1 MEQSTPA
8 TQQLSRAVVVWLIVG
23 LFMVYTQIIIGG
35 ITRLTGS
42 GLSITKWEIVTG
54 TLPPMTEDGWEEEFD
69 KYKETP
75 QYQKINVGM
84 EMGSIFTA
92 GTFKF
97 IYFWEYLHRLWARSM
112 GFVFLFPF
120 LFFYLRKW
128 IPMSLVKRLGLVI
141 LLAALAATFGWIMV
155 ASGLINRPWVNA
167 YKLSLHLCIGIS
179 VFIALWWAF
188 IRYIH
193 PQRIVKK
200 IEYNRYVYLLLV
212 MLIIQIFLGGVMSG
226 TKAAL
231 FVNTWPDLNG
241 EIIPTQIFDL
251 SNWSVHNFNNYE
263 DTGFLVTLVQ
273 FLHRGLAYIITGYAV
288 YIFAIR
294 RFTVSDKSIKSYYAF
309 IFLLLLQ
316 VAIGII
322 TLVKS
327 IGIIPV
333 YWGVLHQAV
342 AVLLLSAYI
351 LHVYYSRWSTTF
363 DLNRSTIKK

>member
-1 MEQSTPA
+1 MDRNSPEA
-8 TQQLSRAVVVWLIVG
+8 QQISKAVVFWLMVG
-23 LFMVYTQIIIGG
+23 LFMVYAQIIIGG

-54 TLPPMTEDGWEEEFD
+54 TLPPMTEEAWQEEFI
-69 KYKETP
+69 KYQETP
-75 QYQKINVGM
+75 QYKKINEGM
-84 EMGSIFTA
+84 QMGSIFTA

-128 IPMSLVKRLGLVI
+128 IPKSLAKRLGIVI

-155 ASGLINRPWVNA
+155 ASGLVNRPWVNA

-179 VFIALWWAF
+179 VFVALWWAF

-200 IEYNRYVYLLLV
+200 VKANRYVMTILIL
-212 MLIIQIFLGGVMSG
+212 LIIQIFLGGVMSG

-241 EIIPTQIFDL
+241 EMIPTQIL
-251 SNWSVHNFNNYE
+251 ELANWSVYNFNNYE
-263 DTGFLVTLVQ
+263 ETGFLVTLIQ
-273 FLHRGLAYIITGYAV
+273 FLHRGLAYIITVYAI
-288 YIFAIR
+288 YIFIKRNFAA
-294 RFTVSDKSIKSYYAF
+294 SNESKKSYYAF
-309 IFLLLLQ
+309 MALLLVQ
-316 VAIGII
+316 VLVGII

-333 YWGVLHQAV
+333 YWGVLHQGV

-351 LHVYYSRWSTTF
+351 LHMYYSKWSKTYDAGTQQH
-363 DLNRSTIKK
+363 L

>member
-1 MEQSTPA
+1 MDRNIPDV
-8 TQQLSRAVVVWLIVG
+8 QQLSKAVIIWLMIG

-54 TLPPMTEDGWEEEFD
+54 TLPPLTEETWQEEFD

-75 QYQKINVGM
+75 QYRKINVGM

-155 ASGLINRPWVNA
+155 ASGLVKRPWVNA

-179 VFIALWWAF
+179 VFVALWWAL

-200 IEYNRYVYLLLV
+200 VKFDRYVFILLV
-212 MLIIQIFLGGVMSG
+212 LLIVQIFLGGVMSG

-241 EIIPTQIFDL
+241 EMIPVQIFEL
-251 SNWSVHNFNNYE
+251 SSWSVHNFNNYE
-263 DTGFLVTLVQ
+263 ETGFLVTLVQ
-273 FLHRGLAYIITGYAV
+273 FLHRGLAYVITGYAG
-288 YIFAIR
+288 YILASR
-294 RFTVSDKSIKSYYAF
+294 RFATSHKSTISYYGF
-309 IFLLLLQ
+309 MMFLLLQ
-316 VAIGII
+316 VFVGIV

-327 IGIIPV
+327 IGVIPV
-333 YWGVLHQAV
+333 YWGVMHQGV
-342 AVLLLSAYI
+342 AVLLLSAFI
-351 LHVYYSRWSTTF
+351 LHAYYSRWSTTF
-363 DLNRSTIKK
+363 KESTL

>member
-1 MEQSTPA
+1 MDRNSPEAQTISK
-8 TQQLSRAVVVWLIVG
+8 AVVLWLIVG

-54 TLPPMTEDGWEEEFD
+54 TLPPLTEDVWEEEFE

-75 QYQKINVGM
+75 QYRKINVGM

-141 LLAALAATFGWIMV
+141 VLAALAATFGWIMV
-155 ASGLINRPWVNA
+155 ASGLIKRPWVNA
-167 YKLSLHLCIGIS
+167 YKLSLHLCIGIG
-179 VFIALWWAF
+179 VFVALWWAF

-200 IEYNRYVYLLLV
+200 IKYDRYVSALLIL
-212 MLIIQIFLGGVMSG
+212 LIIQIFLGGVMSG

-241 EIIPTQIFDL
+241 EMIPTQLFEL
-251 SNWSVHNFNNYE
+251 NNWSVHNFNNYE
-263 DTGFLVTLVQ
+263 ETGFLVTLVQ
-273 FLHRGLAYIITGYAV
+273 FLHRGLAYIITVYAGYILV
-288 YIFAIR
+288 TRSFA
-294 RFTVSDKSIKSYYAF
+294 TSDKSTKSYYGF
-309 IFLLLLQ
+309 MVLLLLQ
-316 VAIGII
+316 VLVGII

-333 YWGVLHQAV
+333 YWGVIHQGV

-351 LHVYYSRWSTTF
+351 LHVFYSRWSTTF
-363 DLNRSTIKK
+363 EVRTEQQL

>member
-1 MEQSTPA
+1 MDRNIPA
-8 TQQLSRAVVVWLIVG
+8 NQQRSKAVILWLIVG

-54 TLPPMTEDGWEEEFD
+54 TLPPMTEEVWQEEFV
-69 KYKETP
+69 KYQETP
-75 QYQKINVGM
+75 QYKKINVGM
-84 EMGSIFTA
+84 KMGSIFTA

-120 LFFYLRKW
+120 LFFYLRQW
-128 IPMSLVKRLGLVI
+128 IPKSLARRLGIVV

-155 ASGLINRPWVNA
+155 ASGLVNRPWVNA

-188 IRYIH
+188 IRYLH
-193 PQRIVKK
+193 PNRIVKK
-200 IEYNRYVYLLLV
+200 INVNSYVLTMLTLLV
-212 MLIIQIFLGGVMSG
+212 IQIFLGGVMSG

-241 EIIPTQIFDL
+241 AIIPAEIFEL
-251 SNWSVHNFNNYE
+251 RNWSMYNFNNYE
-263 DTGFLVTLVQ
+263 ETGFLVTLVQ
-273 FLHRGLAYIITGYAV
+273 FLHRGLAYIITVYAI
-288 YIFAIR
+288 YILVKRSFA
-294 RFTVSDKSIKSYYAF
+294 SSKESIKSYYAF
-309 IFLLLLQ
+309 IVLLLIQ
-316 VAIGII
+316 VLVGII
-322 TLVKS
+322 TLIKS
-327 IGIIPV
+327 IGMIPV
-333 YWGVLHQAV
+333 YWGVIHQGI

-351 LHVYYSRWSTTF
+351 LHTYYSKWSIAF
-363 DLNRSTIKK
+363 KESTQQHL